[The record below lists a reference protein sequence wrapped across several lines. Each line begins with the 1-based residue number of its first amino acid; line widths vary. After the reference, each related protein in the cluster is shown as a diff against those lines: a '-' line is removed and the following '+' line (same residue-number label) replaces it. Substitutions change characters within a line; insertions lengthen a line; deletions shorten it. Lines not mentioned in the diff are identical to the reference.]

1 MDLVPGGHD
10 LLLVE
15 QDGDLSDLS
24 AKGGVMND
32 NVCPEN
38 ARQAIMDA
46 AAECFSKK
54 TVRRTTYA
62 DIAAISGCDARQIK
76 KEFKTK
82 NQLALT
88 IQARDMKR
96 MKQAYLSSMPDATPD
111 KVIKY
116 ILRTRLN
123 FVADNHERMYLFFRE
138 GLSGHQPWSKMLDK
152 VIWDL
157 SIELLTL
164 IHKGVRDGLFRQS
177 MDENIITRSI
187 LSHYLTGVVVI
198 GLRSEEFD
206 ADGVWDFIEPQI
218 DMLFECITT

>member
-1 MDLVPGGHD
+1 LALNAYDVRKTGLD
-10 LLLVE
+10 W
-15 QDGDLSDLS
+15 DFCDLS

-54 TVRRTTYA
+54 SVRRTTYE
-62 DIAAISGCDARQIK
+62 DIAAISGCDAHQIK

-116 ILRTRLN
+116 ILRTRLD

-138 GLSGHQPWSKMLDK
+138 GLSGHQPWSKQLDK

-157 SIELLTL
+157 SIELLAL
-164 IHKGVRDGLFRQS
+164 VHKGVRDGLFKHS

-198 GLRSEEFD
+198 GLRSEDFD

>member
-1 MDLVPGGHD
+1 
-10 LLLVE
+10 
-15 QDGDLSDLS
+15 
-24 AKGGVMND
+24 MNS

-46 AAECFSKK
+46 AAECFNKK
-54 TVRRTTYA
+54 SVRRTTYA
-62 DIAAISGCDARQIK
+62 EIAAISGCDARQIK

-88 IQARDMKR
+88 IQARDLKR

-111 KVIKY
+111 EVIKY

-123 FVADNHERMYLFFRE
+123 FVAHNHERTYLFFRE
-138 GLSGHQPWSKMLDK
+138 GLSGHQPWSKMLDQ

-157 SIELLTL
+157 SIELLAL
-164 IHKGVRDGLFRQS
+164 VRKGMRDGLFKQS

-206 ADGVWDFIEPQI
+206 AEGVWEFIEPQI
-218 DMLFECITT
+218 DMLLESITS